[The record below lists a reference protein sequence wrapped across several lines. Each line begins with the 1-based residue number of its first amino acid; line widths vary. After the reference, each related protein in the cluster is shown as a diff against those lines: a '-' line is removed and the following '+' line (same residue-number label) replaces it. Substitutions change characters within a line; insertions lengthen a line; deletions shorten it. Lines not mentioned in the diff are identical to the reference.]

1 MSLEGMDREIGELIY
16 SLSSRIKR
24 MQDERDVYKEAL
36 EQVRK
41 RNKDAPIE
49 ELLDAALSKIR
60 GRDLAERYQ
69 LGSEDGI

>member
-1 MSLEGMDREIGELIY
+1 
-16 SLSSRIKR
+16 

-69 LGSEDGI
+69 LGSEDFS